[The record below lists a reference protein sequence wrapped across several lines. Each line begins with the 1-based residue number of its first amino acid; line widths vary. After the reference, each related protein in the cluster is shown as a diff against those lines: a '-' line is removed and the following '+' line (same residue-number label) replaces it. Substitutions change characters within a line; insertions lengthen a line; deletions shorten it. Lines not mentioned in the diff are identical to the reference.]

1 MISSSQSRPPFK
13 VMFSVFV
20 RVWEKIFMKSSLRS
34 HPLFK
39 VIRTIVNSI
48 GIRTIRSS
56 DQFILMDME
65 NHRCFKPQTEVA
77 PKTKC

>member
-48 GIRTIRSS
+48 GIRTIWSS

-65 NHRCFKPQTEVA
+65 NHCCFKPQTEVA